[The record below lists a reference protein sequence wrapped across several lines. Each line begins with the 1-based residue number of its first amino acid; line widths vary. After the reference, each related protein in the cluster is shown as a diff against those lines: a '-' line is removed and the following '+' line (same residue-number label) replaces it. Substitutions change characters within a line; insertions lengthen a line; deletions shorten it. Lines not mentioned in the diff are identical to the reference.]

1 MQLWRLLPGLCALCR
16 SKTGHGLDLCAP
28 CRADLTLNTG
38 ACQRCGRPTPRL
50 DGECPAC
57 LVTPPPQTRTVAPF
71 TYTPPMTRLIHGLK
85 RGNGLLEARV
95 LAELMAP
102 AVLADPPPDVLT
114 PVPLSWR
121 RRVARGY
128 NQAALL
134 AARLGRLVG
143 VPVDYRSLKRTRH
156 TPPQQSLDARTRRRN
171 LRNAFQ
177 ASAAVAGR
185 DVALVDDV
193 LTTGATTEAAA
204 LALLAAGAGNVRVWT
219 AAHTPLT

>member
-1 MQLWRLLPGLCALCR
+1 MPLWRLLPGLCALCR
-16 SKTGHGLDLCAP
+16 SETGQALDLCDP
-28 CRADLTLNTG
+28 CRADLALNVG
-38 ACQRCGRPTPRL
+38 ACRRCGRPTPRL

-71 TYTPPMTRLIHGLK
+71 IYRAPMTRLVHGLK
-85 RGNGLLEARV
+85 HGNGLLEARV
-95 LAELMAP
+95 LAQLMAP
-102 AVLADPPPDVLT
+102 AVLANPAPEVMV

-121 RRVARGY
+121 RRVVRGY

-134 AARLGRLVG
+134 AAHLGRLVET
-143 VPVDYRSLKRTRH
+143 PVDYRSLKRTRH

-171 LRNAFQ
+171 LRGAFQ

-204 LALLAAGAGNVRVWT
+204 GALLAAGASNVRVWT
-219 AAHTPLT
+219 VAYTPRT